1 MLTSKEIVRQMV
13 LEDLTNKTV
22 YHTIRQYYPISKI
35 DIQTIIDQGVKN
47 NKKLEVLTRHALKMI
62 KDLPKTYE
70 KVDVKNNR
78 KAIEVD
84 ITHKQDALTRLKGI
98 DHHNFKK
105 EVSHIVLAKKAIKNK
120 LFIADL
126 IEKLGGKMEVADRL
140 GCLPKTIENF
150 QKRRDQYIYV
160 QPKYVNLLIYMAEE
174 KGITLTPFDFL
185 QMMPENKQNIYLKNN
200 PNAIFQF

>member
-1 MLTSKEIVRQMV
+1 MLTSREIVRQMV
-13 LEDLTNKTV
+13 LQDLTNKTV
-22 YHTIRQYYPISKI
+22 YHTIRQYYPVSKI
-35 DIQTIIDQGVKN
+35 DVQAVINQGVKN
-47 NKKLEVLTRHALKMI
+47 NKKLEVLTRYALKMI
-62 KDLPKTYE
+62 KDLPETYE
-70 KVDVKNNR
+70 KIDVKNKR

-120 LFIADL
+120 LFIGDL

-174 KGITLTPFDFL
+174 KGIKLTPFDFL
-185 QMMPENKQNIYLKNN
+185 QMMPKNKQNIYLKNN
-200 PNAIFQF
+200 PKAIFQF

>member
-1 MLTSKEIVRQMV
+1 MITSREVVRQMV
-13 LEDLTNKTV
+13 LEELTNKTL
-22 YHTIRQYYPISKI
+22 YHTIREYYPLSKI
-35 DIQTIIDQGVKN
+35 DIQMVIEQGVKN
-47 NKKLEVLTRHALKMI
+47 NKKLEVLLRYALRLI
-62 KDLPKTYE
+62 KELPEGYE
-70 KVDVKNNR
+70 KIHVKNNR
-78 KAIEVD
+78 KEIEVD

-120 LFIADL
+120 LFIGDL

-150 QKRRDQYIYV
+150 QKRRDQYVYV

-174 KGITLTPFDFL
+174 KNIRLTPFDFL
-185 QMMPENKQNIYLKNN
+185 QMMPENKQKIYLKNN

>member
-1 MLTSKEIVRQMV
+1 MLTSKEIVRQMI
-13 LEDLTNKTV
+13 LEELTNKTV
-22 YHTIRQYYPISKI
+22 YHTIREYYPLSKI
-35 DIQTIIDQGVKN
+35 DIQTVIDKGIKN
-47 NKKLEVLTRHALKMI
+47 NEKLEVLTRYALKMI

-70 KVDVKNNR
+70 KIEVKNKR

-98 DHHNFKK
+98 NHHNFKK

-120 LFIADL
+120 LFIGDL

-174 KGITLTPFDFL
+174 KGIKLTPFDFL
-185 QMMPENKQNIYLKNN
+185 QMMPKNKQNIYLKSN
-200 PNAIFQF
+200 PKAIFQF

>member
-1 MLTSKEIVRQMV
+1 MLTSKEIVRQMI
-13 LEDLTNKTV
+13 LEELTNKTV
-22 YHTIRQYYPISKI
+22 YHTIREYYPLSKI
-35 DIQTIIDQGVKN
+35 DIQTVIDKGIKN
-47 NKKLEVLTRHALKMI
+47 NEKLEVLTRYALKMI

-70 KVDVKNNR
+70 KIEVKNKR

-98 DHHNFKK
+98 NHHNFKK

-120 LFIADL
+120 LFIGDL

-174 KGITLTPFDFL
+174 KGIKLTPFDFL
-185 QMMPENKQNIYLKNN
+185 QMMPENKQNIYLKSN
-200 PNAIFQF
+200 PKAIFQF